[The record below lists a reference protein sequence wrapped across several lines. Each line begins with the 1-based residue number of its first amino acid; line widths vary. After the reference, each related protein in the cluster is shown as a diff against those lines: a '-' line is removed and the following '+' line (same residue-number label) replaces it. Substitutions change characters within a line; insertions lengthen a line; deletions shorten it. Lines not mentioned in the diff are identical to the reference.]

1 MSLKSRVFWMG
12 IILWLASFGPDPVLL
27 SKESADRLLYLD
39 ASQPLEI
46 RIDDLIARMTLEEKI
61 GQLNVPRPKE
71 LGRGLDEQLMAC
83 KKFARGDLLQEIG
96 PSGGFFTMGLM
107 LHQGPRQQAEFM
119 NELQRIAVQET
130 RLKIPLIIVE
140 EGTHG
145 CMTSGATIFPEGPT
159 LGSTW
164 DMDLIEEIYH
174 IAARET
180 RAIGSNHLCTL
191 VIEPIRDPRL
201 GRNVEAY
208 SEDPYQCARIA
219 EAIVRGNQGDD
230 LSDNDRVV
238 SILCHF
244 PGQSQPFG
252 GMERGTMEISER
264 TLYSVYMP
272 AWEAGIKKCG
282 ALSVMATYPAVDDV
296 PVHASSKY
304 LTKILRQEL
313 GFQGH
318 VVSEGAGLGT
328 LLYEGVAENMK
339 QAGQMAINAGVD
351 VSIWFEE
358 GFLAP
363 MVQSV
368 KEGSV
373 SMQTID
379 QAVRRVLRVKF
390 LLGLFEQPFVDVDR
404 AEEVVH
410 CQAHQELALRAAREG
425 IVLLKNTDRLLPLD
439 KNIQSIAVIGP
450 NANNGRNQLGDYVA
464 DKVLQDVVTVLDGI
478 NKVSPNTEVRYVKG
492 CEILGDKGLEL
503 NAAQI
508 AATNADVAIV
518 VVGEDEHTVGEPN
531 DVASLDLLG
540 HQEELIKTVYET
552 GTPTVVVLINGR
564 PLSINWTAEHVPAI
578 LEAWMCGEKG
588 GQAIAEILFGEVNPS
603 GKLTCTF
610 PRHSGQLPMYYNY
623 KPSKR
628 YWLQENNWAPAYI
641 DMAPT
646 PLFEFGHGLSYTT
659 FEYSDLII
667 SPDST
672 RPHGEI
678 QISLDVRNTGQRAG
692 AEVVQLYINDVI
704 SSVSTPVRELK
715 GFDKVWLNPGE
726 SKRVEFTLSFEHLFL
741 YDRHMER
748 VVEPGRFEVMIG
760 SSCNDIRLHDAFV
773 IVS

>member
-1 MSLKSRVFWMG
+1 MTTLVPDHVF
-12 IILWLASFGPDPVLL
+12 
-27 SKESADRLLYLD
+27 SKDKIDDQLLYLD
-39 ASQPLEI
+39 PSQPIER
-46 RIDDLIARMTLEEKI
+46 RIDDLIARMTLKEKI

-71 LGRGLDEQLMAC
+71 LGRELDEQLSAC
-83 KKFARGDLLQEIG
+83 KLFARGDLLQEIG
-96 PSGGFFTMGLM
+96 PAGGFFTMGLM
-107 LHQGPRQQAEFM
+107 LEQGPRQQAEFM

-145 CMTSGATIFPEGPT
+145 CMTSGATIFPEGPA

-164 DMDLIEEIYH
+164 DMDLIEDIYH
-174 IAARET
+174 AVARET

-219 EAIVRGNQGDD
+219 EAIVRGNQGDE

-304 LTKILRQEL
+304 LTRILRQEL
-313 GFQGH
+313 DFQGH

-328 LLYEGVAENMK
+328 LLYEGVAEDMK

-351 VSIWFEE
+351 VSIWYEE

-363 MVQSV
+363 MVSSV
-368 KEGSV
+368 REGSV

-404 AEEVVH
+404 AEKIVH
-410 CQAHQELALRAAREG
+410 CQAHQELALNAAREG
-425 IVLLKNTDRLLPLD
+425 VVLLKNENNLLPLERD
-439 KNIQSIAVIGP
+439 IHSIAVIGP
-450 NANNGRNQLGDYVA
+450 NADAGRNQLGDYVA
-464 DKVLQDVVTVLDGI
+464 NKVLQDVVTVLDGI
-478 NKVSPNTEVRYVKG
+478 RSTVSSETRVRYVKG
-492 CEILGDKGLEL
+492 CEIMGDTGLEL
-503 NAAQI
+503 NAAQK
-508 AATNADVAIV
+508 AAGEADVAIV

-552 GTPTVVVLINGR
+552 GTPTIVVLINGR

-623 KPSKR
+623 KPSKK
-628 YWLQENNWAPAYI
+628 YWLENAWAPAYV
-641 DMAPT
+641 DLPPT
-646 PLFEFGHGLSYTT
+646 PLFEFGYGLSYTT
-659 FEYSDLII
+659 FQYSDLEI
-667 SPDST
+667 SPKST
-672 RPHGEI
+672 GPYGEI
-678 QISLDVRNTGQRAG
+678 QTSLEIRNTGQIAG

-704 SSVSTPVRELK
+704 SSVTTPVRELK
-715 GFDKVWLNPGE
+715 GFEKVWLNPGE

-741 YDRHMER
+741 YNQYMER
-748 VVEPGRFEVMIG
+748 EVEPGIFEVMVG
-760 SSCNDIRLHDAFV
+760 SSCNDIRLEDTFT
-773 IVS
+773 IEN